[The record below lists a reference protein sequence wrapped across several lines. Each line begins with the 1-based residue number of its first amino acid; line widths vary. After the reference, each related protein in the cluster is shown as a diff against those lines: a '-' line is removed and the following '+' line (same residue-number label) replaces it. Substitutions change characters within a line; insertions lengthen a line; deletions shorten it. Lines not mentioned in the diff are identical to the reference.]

1 MSYVIGIDLGGS
13 SVKTVAVSPEG
24 AVLSQSS
31 VSFDAGATMDW
42 AEKIRE
48 IAERVQRER
57 GEPASRIGLAA
68 PGLAARD
75 GRSIAKMPGRLS
87 GLEGLDWSAHLKS
100 KQPVPVLNDAHA
112 ALLGEAWLGA
122 ARGFSNVI
130 LFTLGTGVGGAA
142 MVDGRLL
149 RGHLGRAGHLGHLS
163 LDIDG
168 APDVCGTPGS
178 LELLMGNCTVV
189 ERTGGRFQ
197 TTHALVAAHLAGDA
211 EATCAWL
218 RSVQALACA
227 VASCVNILDPEA
239 VIIGGGIA
247 RAGAALFDPLNG
259 FMAEMEWRSVGYS
272 VKILPATLGE
282 HAGACGAARN
292 ALNVVE

>member
-42 AEKIRE
+42 ADKIRE
-48 IAERVQRER
+48 IAERIQRER
-57 GEPASRIGLAA
+57 GEPATCIGLAA

-75 GRSIAKMPGRLS
+75 GRSIARMPGRLS

-100 KQPVPVLNDAHA
+100 TQPVPVLNDAHA

-122 ARGFSNVI
+122 ARGFENVI

-178 LELLMGNCTVV
+178 LELLMGNCTVA

-197 TTHALVAAHLAGDA
+197 TTHELVAAHRAGDA
-211 EATCAWL
+211 EASFVWL
-218 RSVQALACA
+218 RSVRALACA

-247 RAGAALFDPLNG
+247 RAGAALFDPLNAL
-259 FMAEMEWRSVGYS
+259 MPEMEWRSAGYA
-272 VKILPATLGE
+272 VRILPATLGE

-292 ALNVVE
+292 ALNALK